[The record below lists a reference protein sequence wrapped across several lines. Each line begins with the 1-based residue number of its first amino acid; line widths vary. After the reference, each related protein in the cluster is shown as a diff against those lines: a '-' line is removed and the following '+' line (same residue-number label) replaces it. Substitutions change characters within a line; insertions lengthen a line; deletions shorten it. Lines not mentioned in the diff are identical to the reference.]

1 MLQALRVPPRVVLF
15 ALFAGL
21 SSTTNTADLQLQ
33 FRSWAVTCV
42 GERYCTAS
50 TRLRGSDPELRY
62 AFQMRVSRYQSGE
75 REIVFLPASE
85 RPGAGAPLSV
95 RVDQKPALALAPGEG
110 YRAVGGGNTYILADA
125 ASTAALIEAMR
136 AAKRVEFSYRTAQGK
151 SVVADFPL
159 DGFAAALAVVDPRLA
174 RAAPPRAAATPASV
188 AEPAPAKTP
197 ASGAA
202 SALTAKPASVAE
214 PAPTAS
220 PAPVAEPAPRAKTAP
235 VAGPAQTASPAPVA
249 EPAPTAKLAP
259 AAQVATAAA
268 RPADLE
274 PPARPVQAA
283 DSDLVPAPVPL
294 AADPAPKPKAT
305 PGRAR
310 TAAGTP
316 KVGGPLGGRKRVR
329 AVRQFSCR
337 GNEPSWNLIV
347 DNDKARFELLL
358 GGPVPEGIALT
369 GKLGV
374 SGEGRTPDVDW
385 RGKAADARPYRALIQ
400 QQHCAD
406 SLSDAEGKTDFE
418 YRVQLTVPGGRVLH
432 GCCNAGLEP
441 PRPAASAPPASAES
455 DPAQAPLAALGTKSP
470 VDWTRMLLEL
480 MPAINACLE
489 RTPGTTAYVTK
500 AWLAT
505 QDTVTVRTRNATVGW
520 FECSAR
526 SDGRAV
532 ESFGPVESTG
542 PIVPGEEAVLFTPVA
557 HAPPTGNCF
566 THERVSDAAGE
577 QIGWLSTNICATQ
590 NRAAAKR

>member
-1 MLQALRVPPRVVLF
+1 VF
-15 ALFAGL
+15 ALFTGL
-21 SSTTNTADLQLQ
+21 SSAANTADLRLQ
-33 FRSWAVTCV
+33 FKSWAVTCA

-50 TRLRGSDPELRY
+50 TRLRGSDPELPY
-62 AFQMRVSRYQSGE
+62 AFRMRVSRYQSGE

-85 RPGAGAPLSV
+85 RPGAGAQLSV

-110 YRAVGGGNTYILADA
+110 YRAVGGGNTYVLADA

-151 SVVADFPL
+151 SIVADFPL
-159 DGFAAALAVVDPRLA
+159 DGFAAALAVVDPRAA
-174 RAAPPRAAATPASV
+174 RPAPPKAAATPAPV
-188 AEPAPAKTP
+188 AEPTPARTP

-202 SALTAKPASVAE
+202 SALSAKPASVAE

-220 PAPVAEPAPRAKTAP
+220 PAPVA
-235 VAGPAQTASPAPVA
+235 Q
-249 EPAPTAKLAP
+249 PAPTAKPAP
-259 AAQVATAAA
+259 VEQVATAPA
-268 RPADLE
+268 RPADRE
-274 PPARPVQAA
+274 SPARPVQAA
-283 DSDLVPAPVPL
+283 DSDVVPPPVTLV
-294 AADPAPKPKAT
+294 ADPAPKPKAT
-305 PGRAR
+305 PMPTR

-316 KVGGPLGGRKRVR
+316 KVGPPAGRKRVR

-400 QQHCAD
+400 QQRCAD
-406 SLSDAEGKTDFE
+406 SMSDAEGQTDFE
-418 YRVQLTVPGGRVLH
+418 YRVQLTVPGGRVLL

-441 PRPAASAPPASAES
+441 ARPAPSAPAASAES
-455 DPAQAPLAALGTKSP
+455 DPAQAPLASLGTKSP

-489 RTPGTTAYVTK
+489 RTPGATPYVTK

-542 PIVPGEEAVLFTPVA
+542 PIVPGEEVVLFTPVA

-566 THERVSDAAGE
+566 THERVSDAAGD
-577 QIGWLSTNICATQ
+577 QIGWLSTNTCATQ
-590 NRAAAKR
+590 NRAAATR